1 MSQFRATSFFD
12 VKQTLWECRPC
23 CEKRLTCW
31 WRNSIL
37 LGFANDGPTSV
48 SALLC
53 PVKRLCLWHLKKKL
67 KALPLDKEIRTIFFE
82 DIKELVIVGDHM
94 IFFYVFN
101 SPTITTKSP
110 LTVTWAASWMCGWIF
125 FCFNSFS
132 FRETGSLTANWRMF
146 ILSFKG
152 GAGRNYHLQDK
163 SLPTTPWQVAAIPLL
178 HISIT
183 P

>member
-125 FCFNSFS
+125 FFA
-132 FRETGSLTANWRMF
+132 L
-146 ILSFKG
+146 
-152 GAGRNYHLQDK
+152 
-163 SLPTTPWQVAAIPLL
+163 IPLVFGRQAHSRL
-178 HISIT
+178 IGGCLFWVLKEALEGIIT
-183 P
+183 CRTNLCQQHPGK